1 MINMEGIMKI
11 KGILFDFN
19 GTMLF
24 DSELQEK
31 AWEGFLRSKLNKDIS
46 NEEIAEH
53 IHGGNNKDVLTYFFN
68 RNFSNEEIE
77 KLEEEKESLYRNMC
91 LEDKDNLKLV
101 KGLPELL
108 DKLKENQIPI
118 TIATGAPLKNV
129 EFYFEHLNL
138 NKWFDMSKVVY
149 TDGSFNGKPEPDVF
163 LRAAEKINVNIEE
176 CAIFEDAVLG
186 LKAAEKANARKIFVI
201 SSTLDNEKLSE
212 FKKISRIM
220 HDYTEITIDDLLQ

>member
-1 MINMEGIMKI
+1 MKI

-31 AWEGFLRSKLNKDIS
+31 AWKVFIKNKLNKEIS

-68 RNFSNEEIE
+68 RNFSNEEVE

-91 LEDKDNLKLV
+91 LVDKENLRLV

-108 DKLKENQIPI
+108 DKLKENKIPI

-138 NKWFDMSKVVY
+138 DKWFDMSKVVY
-149 TDGSFNGKPEPDVF
+149 TDGSFKGKPEPDVF
-163 LRAAEKINVNIEE
+163 LKAAEKINMNIEE

-186 LKAAEKANARKIFVI
+186 LKAAEKASAGKIFVI
-201 SSTLDNEKLSE
+201 SSILDNEKLSE
-212 FKKISRIM
+212 FKKISRIIQ
-220 HDYTEITIDDLLQ
+220 DYTDITIDDLLK